1 MRSVAINI
9 SRIHFP
15 VTKLGPGRRVGIWV
29 QGCSI
34 RCVGCISADTWV
46 QHKGRTH
53 VREVLAVIERW
64 VPQADGFTIS
74 GGEPFDQT
82 PALTELLAGIRRMS
96 KADILVF
103 TGYPREAIEARLS
116 SMEGL
121 IDALITD
128 PFDETAPQTVA
139 LRGSDNQR
147 LHTLTSLGHGRFAAY
162 DRPIAGGDK
171 SLDVMFDEQG
181 EIWLA
186 GIPGRGDFRQLQSI
200 LRANGAEAISSQD
213 QRPSRPAGG
222 APE

>member
-1 MRSVAINI
+1 MRPIDIHI

-15 VTKLGPGRRVGIWV
+15 VTKLGPGSRIGIWV

-34 RCVGCISADTWV
+34 RCVGCISADTWA
-46 QHKGRTH
+46 HHRGRTG
-53 VREVLAVIERW
+53 VSDVLTAIEPW
-64 VPQADGFTIS
+64 IVQADGFTIS
-74 GGEPFDQT
+74 GGEPFDQA
-82 PALTELLAGIRRMS
+82 PALAELLAGLRRMS

-128 PFDETAPQTVA
+128 PFDEMAPQTLA

-147 LHTLTSLGHGRFAAY
+147 LFTLTALGQSRFAAY
-162 DRPIAGGDK
+162 NRQIAGGDR
-171 SLDVMFDEQG
+171 SFDVMFDEQG
-181 EIWLA
+181 EIWFA
-186 GIPGRGDFRQLQSI
+186 GIPGRDDFRRLQSI

-213 QRPSRPAGG
+213 GRPSRHAGG
-222 APE
+222 VSE

>member
-1 MRSVAINI
+1 MTAAEIHI

-15 VTKLGPGRRVGIWV
+15 VTKLGPGSRIGIWM

-46 QHKGRTH
+46 HHRGRTR
-53 VREVLAVIERW
+53 VSDVLSAIEPW
-64 VPQADGFTIS
+64 IAQADGFTIS

-96 KADILVF
+96 EADILIF
-103 TGYPREAIEARLS
+103 TGYAREAIDSRLPS
-116 SMEGL
+116 IAGL

-128 PFDETAPQTVA
+128 PFDETAPQTLA

-147 LHTLTSLGHGRFAAY
+147 LFTLTALGQSRFAAY
-162 DRPIAGGDK
+162 DRQIADRDK

-186 GIPGRGDFRQLQSI
+186 GIPGREDIRRLQSI
-200 LRANGAEAISSQD
+200 LQANGAEATSSQD
-213 QRPSRPAGG
+213 GRSSRYAGG
-222 APE
+222 VPE

>member
-1 MRSVAINI
+1 MRSGAINI

-15 VTKLGPGRRVGIWV
+15 VTKLGPGRRIGIWV

-46 QHKGRTH
+46 QHKGRTQ
-53 VREVLAVIERW
+53 VRDVLAAIEQW
-64 VPQADGFTIS
+64 LPQADGFTIS

-103 TGYPREAIEARLS
+103 TGYPREAIEARLPF
-116 SMEGL
+116 MEGL

-128 PFDETAPQTVA
+128 PFDETAPQTLA

-147 LHTLTSLGHGRFAAY
+147 LYTLTSLGQGRFAAY
-162 DRPIAGGDK
+162 DRPIVSADR
-171 SLDVMFDEQG
+171 SFDVMFDEQG

-186 GIPGRGDFRQLQSI
+186 GIPGRGDFRRLQSI
-200 LRANGAEAISSQD
+200 LRASGVEVTNSQD
-213 QRPSRPAGG
+213 KQPSRGGG